1 MSKESLPEP
10 FLVDTKGVCA
20 MTGFSRQ
27 RISAIRK
34 DPSMAF
40 PPALAVGRSVRFR
53 VEDIRRW
60 LDALAGGAPA
70 LAALAAER
78 VAGNAKKA
86 VAPVVR
92 SILLKPSPRPT
103 VALVEEEN
111 RRVLAIPPQ
120 PGVVRVGRMV
130 KTKEGGEVLSHRRIA
145 LKSQPPA
152 PTKRF
157 EVEMKTRRMLPPGAI
172 YGATPELTGAKAT
185 LDVAALGPRIDLS
198 GSPTAE
204 LLAKLRAD
212 YEGGKSLDALCA
224 ENKIGKSRLSKLLR
238 SAGAAMRPPGRKKVV
253 ADGD

>member
-1 MSKESLPEP
+1 MSKESTESQPEP
-10 FLVDTKGVCA
+10 LLVDTKGLCA

-27 RISAIRK
+27 RINAIRK

-40 PPALAVGRSVRFR
+40 PPALVVGRSVRFR
-53 VEDIRRW
+53 VEDLKRW

-78 VAGNAKKA
+78 VAGNPIKA
-86 VAPVVR
+86 VSPVVR

-103 VALVEEEN
+103 VALVEEQN
-111 RRVLAIPPQ
+111 RRVLAIPPH
-120 PGVVRVGRMV
+120 PGVVRAGRMV
-130 KTKEGGEVLSHRRIA
+130 KTKEGGEVLSHKRIA

-157 EVEMKTRRMLPPGAI
+157 EVELRTRRILPPPVIHA
-172 YGATPELTGAKAT
+172 PE
-185 LDVAALGPRIDLS
+185 GPKIDLS
-198 GSPTAE
+198 GSPNAE
-204 LLAKLRAD
+204 KLALLRAD

-224 ENKIGKSRLSKLLR
+224 ENKVGKSRLSKLLR
-238 SAGAAMRPPGRKKVV
+238 SAGAAMRSPGRKKVV